1 LKSFKIFAAL
11 AFAFV
16 FPLSVVQADTSP
28 IPGVLVSVYDV
39 LGQNNAPEL
48 PADAQPTC
56 SMILE
61 DITHSFD
68 ESPLCGLTEDFI
80 VHYTGYIT
88 PTTDSNLEFMP
99 QADDGA
105 RLSIDGKLLV
115 NDWYDKGG
123 GGSVSESIP
132 AKAGVSMA
140 IDLWYY
146 ENGGGAWL
154 QLWWMHDNTWELVP
168 TTVLSTEPFPQPTE
182 IVTPTP
188 TDSPTPE
195 PSPSDTPTVE
205 PTPEPSDTSTLEPT
219 PEPVPSIEPSLDPE
233 PTPIPEPIQSESPTP
248 EPTPEETLTPSPEPT
263 PEIVVPTPVE
273 TQTPEPEP
281 TASVEPPL
289 EPEPTPI
296 LEPTQNVTPEP
307 PTTVTELLN
316 QYTPDEAIPFDVLM
330 ASGIDYSELPPDQP
344 ITLENGVV
352 LTAAVADALQLF
364 ENPSELL
371 SAVFTNPGKALKAL
385 SNVGADMTPA
395 TRKKAQQAAVPAVI
409 VTQIISGTASLLI
422 RKP

>member
-1 LKSFKIFAAL
+1 LKSFKIFASL

-61 DITHSFD
+61 DITHYFD

-146 ENGGGAWL
+146 ENGGGAWV
-154 QLWWMHDNTWELVP
+154 QLWWMHDNTWELLP
-168 TTVLSTEPFPQPTE
+168 TTVLSTEPYPQPTE

-188 TDSPTPE
+188 TDLPTPE

-205 PTPEPSDTSTLEPT
+205 PTPEPSETLTPTPTSEPT
-219 PEPVPSIEPSLDPE
+219 PTD
-233 PTPIPEPIQSESPTP
+233 TATPTP

-263 PEIVVPTPVE
+263 PEIIVPTPVE

-289 EPEPTPI
+289 DPETTPI
-296 LEPTQNVTPEP
+296 PEPTQNVTPEP

-316 QYTPDEAIPFDVLM
+316 QYTSDEAIPFDVLM

-344 ITLENGVV
+344 VTLENGVV
-352 LTAAVADALQLF
+352 LTAAVADALQIF

-371 SAVFTNPGKALKAL
+371 SAVFTDPGKALKAI